1 MKVIKPINKH
11 TFLIEKKSQDGRST
25 EYSIL
30 SNHQIKPLVTVEG
43 TNVKYKAN
51 NYYLIIFSCDF
62 SGFNSLPV
70 IEAAYDLQKDEVLDI
85 ADNYKLQYALEDMF
99 LYAQIY
105 NKCVY
110 LQAINDNHL
119 GLTSDEEMADFYDYI
134 KCGNDNITNEM
145 VKKYI
150 LANNPCLIKYSNLP
164 SSMNMVEFNKIYREY
179 CNEHVVNL
187 TSIPQR
193 LDFLKDNKVLSKN
206 KSNEF

>member
-1 MKVIKPINKH
+1 MKVIKPINEH
-11 TFLIEKKSQDGRST
+11 TFLIEKKSQDEKTT

-43 TNVKYKAN
+43 TKVKYKAN

-62 SGFNSLPV
+62 LGYNSLPI
-70 IEAAYDLQKDEVLDI
+70 IEAAYDLQKDEQLDI
-85 ADNYKLQYALEDMF
+85 TNNYKLLYALEDMF

-110 LQAINDNHL
+110 LQAINNNYL
-119 GLTSDEEMADFYDYI
+119 GLTSNEDMEDFYNYI

-150 LANNPCLIKYSNLP
+150 LNNNPCLIKYSNLP

-193 LDFLKDNKVLSKN
+193 LDFLKDNKVLTKN
-206 KSNEF
+206 KNNEL